1 MRRMMARLAV
11 SLSLFTAS
19 VAAGET
25 RPAMQETALAVSG
38 MLCSSCSATVEKAL
52 KKLDG
57 VAAAHADIRTDR
69 VSVRYDAARVTPR
82 QMVEVLRKAGY
93 QARCPEP
100 PAPPA
105 RARQR

>member
-1 MRRMMARLAV
+1 MPRLMTRLAV
-11 SLSLFTAS
+11 SLLLFTAPA
-19 VAAGET
+19 AAGET
-25 RPAMQETALAVSG
+25 RPAMQETTLAVSG
-38 MLCSSCSATVEKAL
+38 MFCSSCSATVEKAL

-57 VAAAHADIRTDR
+57 VAAAHADMRTDR
-69 VSVRYDAARVTPR
+69 VSVRYDAARVTPL

-105 RARQR
+105 RARER

>member
-1 MRRMMARLAV
+1 MRRLMARLAV
-11 SLSLFTAS
+11 SLLFFTAP

-25 RPAMQETALAVSG
+25 KSAMQETALAVSG

-57 VAAAHADIRTDR
+57 VAAAHADIKTDR
-69 VSVRYDAARVTPR
+69 VSVRYDATRVTPR
-82 QMVEVLRKAGY
+82 HMVEVLRKAGY
-93 QARCPEP
+93 QARYPEA

-105 RARQR
+105 RARER